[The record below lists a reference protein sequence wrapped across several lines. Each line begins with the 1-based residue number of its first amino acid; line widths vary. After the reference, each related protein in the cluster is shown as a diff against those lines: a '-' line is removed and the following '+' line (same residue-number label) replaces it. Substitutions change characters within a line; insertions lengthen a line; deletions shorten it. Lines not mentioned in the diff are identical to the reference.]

1 MSPYLR
7 LITSD
12 LDAYEADQARRA
24 ELQASYLLALDSW
37 DRLGMAHIAAMA
49 SAYDQRHPGERP
61 VLEGIEAPS
70 YPAAA

>member
-1 MSPYLR
+1 MSPHLR

-24 ELQASYLLALDSW
+24 ELQTSYLHALERW
-37 DRLGMAHIAAMA
+37 DRLGMAHIGALA
-49 SAYDQRHPGERP
+49 SDYDQRHPGEAP
-61 VLEGIEAPS
+61 VLAGVEAPS

>member
-24 ELQASYLLALDSW
+24 ELQSSYLLAVDRW

-49 SAYDQRHPGERP
+49 SAYDQQHPGEQP
-61 VLEGIEAPS
+61 VLDGIEAPN